1 MANTIMTAK
10 NSFAEGLIMDFAPDN
25 TQATCLTSALN
36 ATLLTFNGNEMSL
49 QNDMGNGRVE
59 TAFLPEGY
67 VPVGTCEFGDI
78 IYIVSYNPLINKSQ
92 IGCFPS
98 PERNISS
105 EEIGDLA
112 QTLNWE
118 DFQESNGEKPNGKL
132 KASSVKKILYDS
144 KSLNPGDKYIIYS
157 SEVDNNSKTLSDY
170 SNLSQTHNTFP
181 KLVKIHVVA
190 IEDSGKINYLDSS
203 VKWYDNDYYISNKRI
218 KTANGDGD
226 IDEYRNLVSSNY
238 SIFQSKVSGK
248 LAILVELE
256 KISTFNHSYS
266 IKTEDNGNDRNYTVN
281 LNVSWETLNKNIN
294 PSGVVITDSQWRYV
308 TKDEYGKDVIKYNTV
323 ITEYN
328 ETNETNETKKVTES
342 LTIKDYNP
350 NPSSK
355 SYYGFYLGRTYK
367 PECKIEYKD
376 FINTYQ
382 YNVIIKNYNDYTNIV
397 LKEIQEIPESEV
409 GNMLNISL
417 GNTYYKNPKYIN
429 GEYKKINSDGVIDNQ
444 EPVIISDD
452 VVNNYFHKEVTKELI
467 SVKIPYKTVIDGK
480 TYYNDISNFVWDYK
494 IAPVMP
500 YGILED
506 LEMSGSIDFSKIGS
520 GMIDLSEWRYYNDG
534 NISTL
539 KWGLEAYPENN
550 KKITKVAFEFYD
562 NQGVVGTYIIKDK
575 ASFTGS
581 FTEVLQLGAEG
592 INPKLTPN
600 DIDGDLI
607 TEHAGDGPYTF
618 QGDISEF
625 DDIIGTSYVVKDGFY
640 YKNDAGVLYPNLV
653 YLVKIYVYTAE
664 IDSLGNIIGEQTRS
678 NPFIRFYWTNGL
690 LNNYYYNTIDY
701 VGVQPELSY
710 QLDVSF
716 KSNDNFYA
724 PRPESDPD
732 KYIINNQS
740 TAPNEEN
747 PSAEDIAEATLGGM
761 IQRVETTGTGN
772 NRENLYMSIV
782 PCLDNSYNTF
792 TFDYNKLSEVTYN
805 IYLADQKIKY
815 SDSELI
821 FSDSYVGNLEVM
833 ERKETKTPSEDP
845 SLEDYFA
852 ITSIQN
858 EQDKYIKYQSVEGHD
873 LDGTYPYFTIS
884 AQKAMSFGD
893 SLGVPLVLEGQIVS
907 KIAGT
912 VYSTKEISA
921 IVYKPAIGLGDD
933 GSINTEELT
942 AYGIGKNDVSTY
954 FTTCF
959 ITGMSGNSE
968 YKCNFG
974 LADCT
979 SGSYGDFYIPDE
991 NSRIKYDGSAIQ
1003 NMDLGVMLKNS
1014 NLETSP
1020 YSLLSFFMFDG
1031 KIDEALNPD
1040 SSKDLDG
1047 HILLKTAGG
1056 KNQNIN
1062 LTWRQTWRQSY
1073 LNDRSYVLRFPFKE
1087 KENYSD
1093 GGNVVWN
1100 DAESLHPFRTLNA
1113 FVAKTVGGNYILFNN
1128 FFTSY
1133 PAAGTNVSQKFAH
1146 QNYCGGI
1153 QTMAQMLISLF
1164 SKIYYRSGD
1173 TEEIPINTV
1182 SNIVTWD
1189 DYTATWEKNIVT
1201 EVLYNN
1207 NGKTLLVMQGLSYE
1221 DYINDLKI
1229 NSKQD
1234 ISDDKNIELI
1244 LNMSKVHT
1252 TKFQYDLKYNI
1263 EYLQKLYNS
1272 SEIMYYINPD
1282 ITGDII
1288 GHPVNQPPFQGT
1300 LGAWDFYSKS
1310 FVPLSSIYRVPAL
1323 NSSFKNNTDTNNAI
1337 KLSTK
1342 ILNNLTLKDNIVMLR
1357 DIGTNSKARIEM
1369 ISGNYGDSKGACWF
1383 KLDSNNCFFDD
1394 SIFKIY

>member
-382 YNVIIKNYNDYTNIV
+382 YNVIIKNYDDYTNIV

-409 GNMLNISL
+409 GNMSNISL

-575 ASFTGS
+575 TSFSGS

-701 VGVQPELSY
+701 VGIQPELSY

-747 PSAEDIAEATLGGM
+747 PSAEDVAEATLGGM

-792 TFDYNKLSEVTYN
+792 TFDYDKLSKVNYN
-805 IYLADQKIKY
+805 IYLADQNIVY
-815 SDSELI
+815 SNKELI
-821 FSDSYVGNLEVM
+821 FSDSYVGNITALNPTKLE
-833 ERKETKTPSEDP
+833 EGKDDKLS
-845 SLEDYFA
+845 DYFS
-852 ITSIQN
+852 IGFTPNTDKKEGSIVYQTVDGKEESGNYTYIETSAK
-858 EQDKYIKYQSVEGHD
+858 D
-873 LDGTYPYFTIS
+873 
-884 AQKAMSFGD
+884 AMSFKK
-893 SLGVPLVLEGQIVS
+893 SLGVPLILEGQMVS

-912 VYSTKEISA
+912 VYDKIDIEA
-921 IVYKPAIGLGDD
+921 IVYKPAIKSTEDYAKYNITLGSVPYFENCLTIGVGGDKHPKCHFGTATSD
-933 GSINTEELT
+933 GN
-942 AYGIGKNDVSTY
+942 YGDYWLQPESARTIYDGEQIKNMNIGNLYKEANIDVGPYATLAFFCFDGEVNKWGKPNDISEDERDGMIDLRSTGGKGY
-954 FTTCF
+954 STSSWSNNWQPN
-959 ITGMSGNSE
+959 SGNTIGNIR
-968 YKCNFG
+968 Y
-974 LADCT
+974 
-979 SGSYGDFYIPDE
+979 P
-991 NSRIKYDGSAIQ
+991 
-1003 NMDLGVMLKNS
+1003 MKN
-1014 NLETSP
+1014 
-1020 YSLLSFFMFDG
+1020 G
-1031 KIDEALNPD
+1031 
-1040 SSKDLDG
+1040 
-1047 HILLKTAGG
+1047 
-1056 KNQNIN
+1056 
-1062 LTWRQTWRQSY
+1062 
-1073 LNDRSYVLRFPFKE
+1073 
-1087 KENYSD
+1087 ENYPD
-1093 GGNVVWN
+1093 GGCAAWSNGNN
-1100 DAESLHPFRTLNA
+1100 DPYRSLSA
-1113 FVAKTVGGNYILFNN
+1113 FVAKTSGGKYILFNN
-1128 FFTSY
+1128 FFSSDTSK
-1133 PAAGTNVSQKFAH
+1133 TNVSQTFYKSQYNKTTF
-1146 QNYCGGI
+1146 
-1153 QTMAQMLISLF
+1153 TFAQMLISLL
-1164 SKIYYRSGD
+1164 SKLYYRS
-1173 TEEIPINTV
+1173 EETTTKSINAV
-1182 SNIVTWD
+1182 SNIVTWS
-1189 DYTATWEKNIVT
+1189 DYTVTWKKNLVI
-1201 EVLYNN
+1201 EVKYDEGRN
-1207 NGKTLLVMQGLSYE
+1207 LLVMQGL
-1221 DYINDLKI
+1221 DYMKYIENWINDTSIPNKENI
-1229 NSKQD
+1229 NIKLD
-1234 ISDDKNIELI
+1234 ME
-1244 LNMSKVHT
+1244 KVHT
-1252 TKFQYDLKYNI
+1252 TQFQYNLKYNI
-1263 EYLQKLYNS
+1263 DYLQKLYNS
-1272 SEIMYYINPD
+1272 QDIKYYIDED
-1282 ITGDII
+1282 ITKTFEGRSV
-1288 GHPVNQPPFQGT
+1288 GQVPFQGT
-1300 LGAWDFYSKS
+1300 FGILNHNTNTFSNIGS
-1310 FVPLSSIYRVPAL
+1310 VTTVPAL
-1323 NSSFKNNTDTNNAI
+1323 DSYLKNTSNLISISD
-1337 KLSTK
+1337 K
-1342 ILNNLTLKDNIVMLR
+1342 ILNNLTIKDDIVMIK
-1357 DIGTNSKARIEM
+1357 DTVTPGYNAAIHM
-1369 ISGNYGDSKGACWF
+1369 QSGNSGDSKGKCFIKLDTSMCFFNDSVF
-1383 KLDSNNCFFDD
+1383 KL
-1394 SIFKIY
+1394 K